1 MVTNAGQPSSPAPGG
16 GKPSVTG
23 PLVPRQRLAQEL
35 RRLREEANLTL
46 DQVATAMEDISAS
59 KLSRLENAQ
68 GSPRARDVR
77 DLAQLYGIAGTELA
91 DRLLRWV
98 RAARRQ
104 GWWNDYSQ
112 EIWPGLDA
120 HLAYESDAT
129 IARVYTIPI
138 IPVLLQTPDYSR
150 AYYTSR
156 EPWHSEEALG
166 QLIEIRTRR
175 QEALRF
181 REGQPPLELVAVAH
195 ESSLLQRVGSAQTM
209 HAQLDV
215 LIQLSTAPNIQLYI
229 LPFTAQPVFT
239 FTCSYAYFEYGEE
252 LDQDIVHIETHA
264 GFRHLEK
271 PDEVKRYRR
280 YYDDLVA
287 ASLTMDK
294 SRSLIREVRGQ
305 L

>member
-1 MVTNAGQPSSPAPGG
+1 
-16 GKPSVTG
+16 VTG

-46 DQVATAMEDISAS
+46 DQVATALEDISTS

-68 GSPRARDVR
+68 GSPRARDVM
-77 DLAQLYGIAGTELA
+77 DLTQLYGVAGTELA
-91 DRLLRWV
+91 DKLLRWV

-112 EIWPGLDA
+112 ELWPGLDA

-138 IPVLLQTPDYSR
+138 LPVLLQTPDYSR

-156 EPWHSEEALG
+156 EPWHSEETLG

-175 QEALRF
+175 QEALSS
-181 REGQPPLELVAVAH
+181 REGQQPLELVAVTH
-195 ESSLLQRVGSAQTM
+195 ESSLRQRVGSAQVM
-209 HAQLDV
+209 RAQLDA
-215 LIQLSTAPNIQLYI
+215 LMEFSTARNVQLYV
-229 LPFTAQPVFT
+229 LPFDAQPVFT
-239 FTCSYAYFEYGEE
+239 CTCSYAYFEYGEE
-252 LDQDIVHIETHA
+252 IDQDIVHIETHA

-280 YYDDLVA
+280 YYDDLMA

-294 SRSLIREVRGQ
+294 SRSLIREVRDAI
-305 L
+305 

>member
-1 MVTNAGQPSSPAPGG
+1 M
-16 GKPSVTG
+16 TG

-35 RRLREEANLTL
+35 RRLREEADLTL
-46 DQVATAMEDISAS
+46 DQVATALEDFSTS

-68 GSPRARDVR
+68 GSLKTRDIR
-77 DLAQLYGIAGTELA
+77 ELAQFYGVAGTEL

-98 RAARRQ
+98 RAARSQ
-104 GWWNDYSQ
+104 GWWTDYSQ

-138 IPVLLQTPDYSR
+138 LPVLLQTPDYSR
-150 AYYTSR
+150 AYYRSR

-181 REGQPPLELVAVAH
+181 REGQDPLELVAVTH

-209 HAQLDV
+209 RAQLDT
-215 LIQLSTAPNIQLYI
+215 LLELSTATNIQLYI

-239 FTCSYAYFEYGEE
+239 CTCSYAYFEYGEDI
-252 LDQDIVHIETHA
+252 DQDIVHIETHA
-264 GFRHLEK
+264 GFRNLDK
-271 PDEVKRYRR
+271 PDEVKRYRH
-280 YYDDLVA
+280 YYDDLMT

-294 SRSLIREVRGQ
+294 SRARIREVRDE

>member
-1 MVTNAGQPSSPAPGG
+1 
-16 GKPSVTG
+16 VTG

-46 DQVATAMEDISAS
+46 DQVATALEDISTS

-68 GSPRARDVR
+68 GSLRTRDIR
-77 DLAQLYGIAGTELA
+77 DLAQFYGVAGTEL
-91 DRLLRWV
+91 DRLLLWV
-98 RAARRQ
+98 RAARSQ
-104 GWWNDYSQ
+104 GWWADYSQ

-138 IPVLLQTPDYSR
+138 LPVLLQTPDYSR
-150 AYYTSR
+150 AYYRSL
-156 EPWHSEEALG
+156 EPWHSEEALA

-181 REGQPPLELVAVAH
+181 REGQDPLELVAVTH

-209 HAQLDV
+209 RAQLDA
-215 LIQLSTAPNIQLYI
+215 LLELSTAPNIQLYI

-239 FTCSYAYFEYGEE
+239 CTCSYAYFEYGEDI
-252 LDQDIVHIETHA
+252 DQDIVHIETHA
-264 GFRHLEK
+264 GFRNLDK
-271 PDEVKRYRR
+271 PDEVKRYRH
-280 YYDDLVA
+280 YYDDLMT

-294 SRSLIREVRGQ
+294 SRSRIREVRDE

>member
-1 MVTNAGQPSSPAPGG
+1 MSP
-16 GKPSVTG
+16 
-23 PLVPRQRLAQEL
+23 
-35 RRLREEANLTL
+35 
-46 DQVATAMEDISAS
+46 S

-98 RAARRQ
+98 RTARRQ

-138 IPVLLQTPDYSR
+138 LPVLLQTPDYSR
-150 AYYTSR
+150 AYYKSR
-156 EPWHSEEALG
+156 EPWRSEAALG
-166 QLIEIRTRR
+166 QLLEIRARR

-181 REGQPPLELVAVAH
+181 REGQPRLELVAVTH
-195 ESSLLQRVGSAQTM
+195 ESSLLQQVGSAQTM
-209 HAQLDV
+209 HAQLDA
-215 LIQLSTAPNIQLYI
+215 LIEFSTAPNIQLYI
-229 LPFTAQPVFT
+229 LPFSAQPVFT
-239 FTCSYAYFEYGEE
+239 CTCSYAYFEYGEE
-252 LDQDIVHIETHA
+252 IDQDIVHIETHA

-287 ASLTMDK
+287 ASLTMEK
-294 SRSLIREVRGQ
+294 SRSRIREVRDE

>member
-1 MVTNAGQPSSPAPGG
+1 
-16 GKPSVTG
+16 VTG
-23 PLVPRQRLAQEL
+23 PLVPRRKLGQEL
-35 RRLREEANLTL
+35 RRLREEKDLTL
-46 DQVATAMEDISAS
+46 DQVATALEDISTS

-68 GSPRARDVR
+68 GSPRARDVK

-91 DRLLRWV
+91 DQLDRWV

-104 GWWNDYSQ
+104 GWWTDYSQ
-112 EIWPGLDA
+112 EIRPGLDA

-138 IPVLLQTPDYSR
+138 LPVLLQTPDYSR
-150 AYYTSR
+150 ADYRAR
-156 EPWHSEEALG
+156 EPWHSDEALD
-166 QLIEIRTRR
+166 QLIEIRAHR

-181 REGQPPLELVAVAH
+181 REGQPPLELVAVTH
-195 ESSLLQRVGSAQTM
+195 ESSLLQRVGSTQTM
-209 HAQLDV
+209 RAQLDA
-215 LIQLSTAPNIQLYI
+215 LMELSTASNIQLYI

-239 FTCSYAYFEYGEE
+239 CTCSYAYFEYSEE
-252 LDQDIVHIETHA
+252 IDQDIVDIETHA

-294 SRSLIREVRGQ
+294 SRSRIREIRDE

>member
-1 MVTNAGQPSSPAPGG
+1 
-16 GKPSVTG
+16 VTG
-23 PLVPRQRLAQEL
+23 PLVPRIRLAHEL
-35 RRLREEANLTL
+35 RRLREEACLTL
-46 DQVATAMEDISAS
+46 DQVATALEDISTS

-77 DLAQLYGIAGTELA
+77 DLSQLYGIADTELA

-112 EIWPGLDA
+112 DIWPGLDA

-129 IARVYTIPI
+129 VARVYTIPI
-138 IPVLLQTPDYSR
+138 LPALLQTPDYLC
-150 AYYTSR
+150 AYYRSR
-156 EPWHSEEALG
+156 EPWHSEEALA

-181 REGQPPLELVAVAH
+181 REGQPPLELVAVTH
-195 ESSLLQRVGSAQTM
+195 ESSLLQRVGSAQAM
-209 HAQLDV
+209 RAQLDA
-215 LIQLSTAPNIQLYI
+215 LIELSTTPNIQLHI

-239 FTCSYAYFEYGEE
+239 CTCSYAYFEYGEE
-252 LDQDIVHIETHA
+252 IDCDIVHIETHA

-271 PDEVKRYRR
+271 PDEVKRYRH

-294 SRSLIREVRGQ
+294 SRALIREVRDE

>member
-1 MVTNAGQPSSPAPGG
+1 M
-16 GKPSVTG
+16 TG

-35 RRLREEANLTL
+35 RRLRETKKLTL
-46 DQVATAMEDISAS
+46 DQVAAALEDISTS

-68 GSPRARDVR
+68 GSLRTRDIR
-77 DLAQLYGIAGTELA
+77 DLAQFYGVAGTEL

-98 RAARRQ
+98 RAARSQ
-104 GWWNDYSQ
+104 GWWTDYSQ
-112 EIWPGLDA
+112 EIRPGLDA

-129 IARVYTIPI
+129 KARVYTIPI
-138 IPVLLQTPDYSR
+138 LPVLLQTPDYSR
-150 AYYTSR
+150 ADYRSR

-175 QEALRF
+175 REALF
-181 REGQPPLELVAVAH
+181 REGQDRLELVAVTH

-209 HAQLDV
+209 RAQLDE
-215 LIQLSTAPNIQLYI
+215 LLELSTAPNIELYI

-239 FTCSYAYFEYGEE
+239 CTCSYAYFEYGEDI
-252 LDQDIVHIETHA
+252 DQDIVHIETHA
-264 GFRHLEK
+264 GFRHLDK
-271 PDEVKRYRR
+271 PDEVERYRR
-280 YYDDLVA
+280 YYEDLVS

-294 SRSLIREVRGQ
+294 SRSRIREVRDE

>member
-1 MVTNAGQPSSPAPGG
+1 
-16 GKPSVTG
+16 VTG

-46 DQVATAMEDISAS
+46 EQVATALEFSTS

-68 GSPRARDVR
+68 GSPRARDIR
-77 DLAQLYGIAGTELA
+77 DLAQFYGIAGTDLA
-91 DRLLRWV
+91 DKLNRWV

-104 GWWNDYSQ
+104 GWWNSYPD

-138 IPVLLQTPDYSR
+138 LPVLLQVPDYTR
-150 AYYTSR
+150 AYYRSR
-156 EPWHSEEALG
+156 EPWHSEETLD
-166 QLIEIRTRR
+166 QLIEIRARR
-175 QEALRF
+175 QAALHS
-181 REGQPPLELVAVAH
+181 REGQPPLELVAVTH
-195 ESSLLQRVGSAQTM
+195 EASLRQRVGSVQTM
-209 HAQLDV
+209 RAQLDE
-215 LIQLSTAPNIQLYI
+215 LLERSTAPNIQLYV
-229 LPFTAQPVFT
+229 LPFTAQPVLT
-239 FTCSYAYFEYGEE
+239 CTCSYAYFEYGEE
-252 LDQDIVHIETHA
+252 IDQDVVHIETHA
-264 GFRHLEK
+264 GFRHVEK

-287 ASLTMDK
+287 VSLTMDK
-294 SRSLIREVRGQ
+294 SRALIREMRDE

>member
-1 MVTNAGQPSSPAPGG
+1 MTKAGQPSSPAPGG
-16 GKPSVTG
+16 RKPSVTG
-23 PLVPRQRLAQEL
+23 PLVPRQKLAHEL

-46 DQVATAMEDISAS
+46 DQVASALEDMSPS

-98 RAARRQ
+98 RTARRQ

-138 IPVLLQTPDYSR
+138 LPVLLQTPDYSR
-150 AYYTSR
+150 AYYKSR
-156 EPWHSEEALG
+156 EPWRSEAALG
-166 QLIEIRTRR
+166 QLLEIRARR

-181 REGQPPLELVAVAH
+181 REGQPRLELVAVTH
-195 ESSLLQRVGSAQTM
+195 ESSLLQQVGSAQTM
-209 HAQLDV
+209 HAQLDA
-215 LIQLSTAPNIQLYI
+215 LIEFSTAPNIQLYI
-229 LPFTAQPVFT
+229 LPFSAQPVFT
-239 FTCSYAYFEYGEE
+239 CTCSYAYFEYGEE
-252 LDQDIVHIETHA
+252 IDQDIVHIETHA

-287 ASLTMDK
+287 ASLTMEK
-294 SRSLIREVRGQ
+294 SRSRIREVRDE

>member
-1 MVTNAGQPSSPAPGG
+1 VVNDAGQPSPPAPGG
-16 GKPSVTG
+16 RKLPVTG

-35 RRLREEANLTL
+35 RRLREEASLTL
-46 DQVATAMEDISAS
+46 DQVATALEFSTS

-77 DLAQLYGIAGTELA
+77 DLAQHYGIAGTELA
-91 DRLLRWV
+91 EQLNRWV

-104 GWWNDYSQ
+104 GWWNDFSD

-138 IPVLLQTPDYSR
+138 LPVLLQIPDYTR
-150 AYYTSR
+150 AYYRSR
-156 EPWHSEEALG
+156 EPWHSDETLS
-166 QLIEIRTRR
+166 QLAEIRARR
-175 QEALRF
+175 QEGLHS
-181 REGQPPLELVAVAH
+181 REGQRPLELVAVTH
-195 ESSLLQRVGSAQTM
+195 ESSLRQRVGSVQTM
-209 HAQLDV
+209 RAQLDE
-215 LIQLSTAPNIQLYI
+215 LLERSTAANIQLYV

-239 FTCSYAYFEYGEE
+239 CTCSYACFEYG
-252 LDQDIVHIETHA
+252 DDIEQNVVHIETHA
-264 GFRHLEK
+264 GFRHVEK
-271 PDEVKRYRR
+271 LDEVKRYRH

-287 ASLTMDK
+287 VSLTMDK
-294 SRSLIREVRGQ
+294 SRAMIREIRNE

>member
-1 MVTNAGQPSSPAPGG
+1 M
-16 GKPSVTG
+16 TG
-23 PLVPRQRLAQEL
+23 PLVPRQKLAQEL
-35 RRLREEANLTL
+35 RRLREDANLTL
-46 DQVATAMEDISAS
+46 DQVATALEDISTS

-91 DRLLRWV
+91 DQLDRWV

-104 GWWNDYSQ
+104 GWWTPYSQ
-112 EIWPGLDA
+112 EIRPGLDA

-138 IPVLLQTPDYSR
+138 LPVLVQTPEYSR
-150 AYYTSR
+150 ADYRSR
-156 EPWHSEEALG
+156 EPWHSEEALD

-175 QEALRF
+175 QQALRF
-181 REGQPPLELVAVAH
+181 REGQSPLELVAVTH
-195 ESSLLQRVGSAQTM
+195 ESSLLQRVGSTQTM
-209 HAQLDV
+209 RAQLDA
-215 LIQLSTAPNIQLYI
+215 LIDLSTAPNIQLYI

-239 FTCSYAYFEYGEE
+239 YTCSYAYFEYGKEI
-252 LDQDIVHIETHA
+252 DQDIVHIETHA
-264 GFRHLEK
+264 GFWHLEK

-280 YYDDLVA
+280 YYDDLMA
-287 ASLTMDK
+287 ASLTMEK
-294 SRSLIREVRGQ
+294 SRSRIREVRDE

>member
-1 MVTNAGQPSSPAPGG
+1 M
-16 GKPSVTG
+16 TG

-46 DQVATAMEDISAS
+46 DQVAASVEDISTS

-68 GSPRARDVR
+68 GSPRARDVMELTR
-77 DLAQLYGIAGTELA
+77 LYGIAGTELA
-91 DRLLRWV
+91 DKLIRWV

-104 GWWNDYSQ
+104 GWWSDYSSQ

-138 IPVLLQTPDYSR
+138 LPVLLQTPDYSR

-175 QEALRF
+175 QTALSF
-181 REGQPPLELVAVAH
+181 REGQPPLELVAVTH
-195 ESSLLQRVGSAQTM
+195 ESSLRQRVGSAQVM
-209 HAQLDV
+209 RAQLDA
-215 LIQLSTAPNIQLYI
+215 LMEFSTERNIQLYV

-239 FTCSYAYFEYGEE
+239 CTCSYAYFEYGEE
-252 LDQDIVHIETHA
+252 IDQDIVHIETHA

-294 SRSLIREVRGQ
+294 SRSLIRDVRDE

>member
-1 MVTNAGQPSSPAPGG
+1 
-16 GKPSVTG
+16 VTG
-23 PLVPRQRLAQEL
+23 PLVPRQKLAHEL

-46 DQVATAMEDISAS
+46 DQVASALEDMSPS

-98 RAARRQ
+98 RTARRQ

-138 IPVLLQTPDYSR
+138 LPVLLQTPDYSR
-150 AYYTSR
+150 AYYKSR
-156 EPWHSEEALG
+156 EPWRSEAALG
-166 QLIEIRTRR
+166 QLLEIRARR

-181 REGQPPLELVAVAH
+181 REGQPRLELVAVTH
-195 ESSLLQRVGSAQTM
+195 ESSLLQQVGSAQTM
-209 HAQLDV
+209 HAQLDA
-215 LIQLSTAPNIQLYI
+215 LIEFSTAPNIQLYI
-229 LPFTAQPVFT
+229 LPFSAQPVFT
-239 FTCSYAYFEYGEE
+239 CTCSYAYFEYGEE
-252 LDQDIVHIETHA
+252 IDQDIVHIETHA

-287 ASLTMDK
+287 ASLTMEK
-294 SRSLIREVRGQ
+294 SRSRIREVRDE

>member
-1 MVTNAGQPSSPAPGG
+1 VVTNAGQPSPPAPGG
-16 GKPSVTG
+16 KKPSVTG
-23 PLVPRQRLAQEL
+23 PLVPRQMLAQEL

-46 DQVATAMEDISAS
+46 DQVATALEDISTS

-77 DLAQLYGIAGTELA
+77 DLAQLYGIAGTDLA
-91 DRLLRWV
+91 DKLDRWV

-104 GWWNDYSQ
+104 GWWSGYSQ

-129 IARVYTIPI
+129 KAHVYTIPI
-138 IPVLLQTPDYSR
+138 LPVLLQTPDYSR
-150 AYYTSR
+150 ADYKSR
-156 EPWHSEEALG
+156 EPWRSEEALD

-175 QEALRF
+175 QQALRF
-181 REGQPPLELVAVAH
+181 REGLPPLELVAVTH
-195 ESSLLQRVGSAQTM
+195 ESSLRQRVGSAQTM
-209 HAQLDV
+209 RAQLDT
-215 LIQLSTAPNIQLYI
+215 LMELSTAPNIQLYV

-239 FTCSYAYFEYGEE
+239 CTCSYAYFEYGEE
-252 LDQDIVHIETHA
+252 IDQDIVHIETHA

-271 PDEVKRYRR
+271 SDEVKPYRR
-280 YYDDLVA
+280 YNDDLVT
-287 ASLTMDK
+287 ASMTMDK
-294 SRSLIREVRGQ
+294 SRALIREIRDE

>member
-1 MVTNAGQPSSPAPGG
+1 M
-16 GKPSVTG
+16 TG

-46 DQVATAMEDISAS
+46 DQVATALEDISTS

-68 GSPRARDVR
+68 GSPRARDVM
-77 DLAQLYGIAGTELA
+77 DLTRLYGIAGTDLA
-91 DRLLRWV
+91 DKLLRWV

-104 GWWNDYSQ
+104 GWWNDYSSQ
-112 EIWPGLDA
+112 EIWRGLDA

-138 IPVLLQTPDYSR
+138 LPVLLQTPAYSR

-156 EPWHSEEALG
+156 EPWHSEETLG

-175 QEALRF
+175 QNALSS
-181 REGQPPLELVAVAH
+181 REGQPPLELVAVTH
-195 ESSLLQRVGSAQTM
+195 ESSLRQQVGSVQVM
-209 HAQLDV
+209 RAQLDA
-215 LIQLSTAPNIQLYI
+215 LMEFSTWRNIQLYV

-239 FTCSYAYFEYGEE
+239 CTCSYAYFEYGEE
-252 LDQDIVHIETHA
+252 IDQDIVHIETHA

-271 PDEVKRYRR
+271 PDDVKRYRR

-294 SRSLIREVRGQ
+294 SRSLIRDLRDE